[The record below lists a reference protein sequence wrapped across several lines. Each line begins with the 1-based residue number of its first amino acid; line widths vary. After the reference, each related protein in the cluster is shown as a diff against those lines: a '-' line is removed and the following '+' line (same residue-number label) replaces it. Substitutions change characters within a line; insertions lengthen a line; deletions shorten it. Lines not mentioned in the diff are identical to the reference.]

1 MQKKPALL
9 KQITAFLFI
18 AAFAAQTFN
27 KAFVVVDYFANTR
40 AYAKNCENKARPQL
54 HCNGKCQMMKKLKQ
68 EEKKDEQNPE
78 RKVETKNEYV
88 LSSKSFYP
96 GFTYFTSSQKDIF
109 PLLISSKEIKMPRSL
124 FHPPN
129 C

>member
-1 MQKKPALL
+1 MFLVAFAMQTFDK
-9 KQITAFLFI
+9 AFL
-18 AAFAAQTFN
+18 
-27 KAFVVVDYFANTR
+27 VVDYFTNTK
-40 AYAKNCENKARPQL
+40 AFAKNCENKAIPQM

-78 RKVETKNEYV
+78 RKTENKNEII

-96 GFTYFTSSQKDIF
+96 FLKFTVSEQEIDF
-109 PLLISSKEIKMPRSL
+109 PSITEGKEIKMPRSL
-124 FHPPN
+124 LRPPI